1 MATPLKNI
9 IVVGGSYVGRATA
22 QELARVIPETHRVLL
37 IEPHSHFHHL
47 FAFPRFAIVPGH
59 EHKAF
64 IPYTGIFSSVPRP
77 SAHAVVQARVLSV
90 SPQFVTLDRQWQ
102 DSKQIPYEYLAIAT
116 GTRLAEP
123 AGMKSDDKV
132 SSVQYLRNHQADIQ
146 RAKSILIVGGGA
158 VGVQM
163 ATDLREYYPDK
174 DVTLVQSR
182 ARVMPLFHEQLHELI
197 KKRFDELGVRLIVGA
212 RASVPPE
219 GFPTNGK
226 PFDVELTNGS
236 KVSTEF
242 VILATGQRPNNDLLT
257 SLTSSSSGSLINP
270 DNGFIRVR
278 PTLQLQD
285 ERFSNIFAVGD
296 IADTGAQ
303 KAARPGSVQ
312 AGVVAR
318 NIQALIEG
326 RRAEEEYVPPPAAI
340 HLTLGMVSS
349 ILKEDAGLAEAYWRQ
364 KSNVIFRN
372 PNTAEGQTEPWI
384 NEKTEMV
391 ASTIHL
397 LCTAFALT
405 ADGAALQ
412 LPLFGASEPQ
422 IPVAGKELISSSAL
436 QSQIDVGK
444 LLNRAKHLYSIAELG
459 SDEYNHPTRVIGSKG
474 HLGTLDYIYATLTE
488 FDDYYTISNQ
498 TFPAVTGNVME
509 SRLVLGHTVPE
520 SALPMG
526 LTPPTKN
533 HEPVYGPLV
542 LVSRLGC
549 EAADYPPELQG
560 AIAFISRGS
569 CPFGTKSALAG
580 KAGAVAAVIFNNEKG
595 GLGGTLGTPS
605 PDHVATFGLSDS
617 DAAPFLEQLR
627 RGQKVDAIAYMDAT
641 VETITTTN
649 IIAQTKE
656 GDADNCVMAG
666 AHSDSVMEGPGIN
679 DDGSGS
685 LTLLEIASLLP
696 HYRVNNCVRLAWWA
710 GEEEG
715 LLGSDYY
722 VSVLS
727 EAENLKIRLFMDYDM
742 LASPNFAYQVYN
754 ATNAVNPVGS
764 EQLRD
769 LYTEFYEAHGL
780 NFTYIPFDGRSDY
793 DAFIRNGIPG
803 GGIATGAEVIKTEEE
818 QKMFGGVAGDAFD
831 PCYHQLCDDV
841 SNVNLTAW
849 EVNTKLVAHSIA
861 TYARSFDG
869 FPKRIKVESM
879 KKGDEQRKYH
889 GHSLLY

>member
-242 VILATGQRPNNDLLT
+242 VILATGQRPTNDLLT

-405 ADGAALQ
+405 AEGAALQ